1 MIYHRYVELKVGRSG
16 STFSETR
23 VPAKFGSRR
32 AGRVLF
38 LRAMDTGHFDT
49 SRNVSTRGH
58 AFKLNHTYA
67 RLDCRKHSFAV
78 RTVAPWNALPQKVV
92 ESRKLIHFREAL
104 QETSDTLQR
113 FLSGAVI

>member
-1 MIYHRYVELKVGRSG
+1 MSYGMIMVYRILHGMTNIEPDSL
-16 STFSETR
+16 
-23 VPAKFGSRR
+23 
-32 AGRVLF
+32 
-38 LRAMDTGHFDT
+38 FDT